1 MQDGILVHFY
11 GSLLIGSIYVLHS
24 VTETYYLVF
33 FWDVENATPI
43 NFEITMKRNVR
54 EQKIRERGVNHENH
68 ENIMPRKFGAI
79 RYVLHSVTE
88 KSSTHCIFV

>member
-1 MQDGILVHFY
+1 MATIHSRLKSHSCTVKKRG
-11 GSLLIGSIYVLHS
+11 LLDICQERLALHA
-24 VTETYYLVF
+24 VF
-33 FWDVENATPI
+33 FLRRENATPI

-79 RYVLHSVTE
+79 R
-88 KSSTHCIFV
+88 

>member
-1 MQDGILVHFY
+1 M
-11 GSLLIGSIYVLHS
+11 
-24 VTETYYLVF
+24 
-33 FWDVENATPI
+33 ENATPI

-79 RYVLHSVTE
+79 RYSIVLSNGLPHSKLWRRTSVKAE
-88 KSSTHCIFV
+88 ARMRYVDLSSVHASTPCI

>member
-1 MQDGILVHFY
+1 M
-11 GSLLIGSIYVLHS
+11 
-24 VTETYYLVF
+24 
-33 FWDVENATPI
+33 ENATPI

-79 RYVLHSVTE
+79 RYS
-88 KSSTHCIFV
+88 IFSANYIIHKWMFHINFSNLLSLGVAVPG